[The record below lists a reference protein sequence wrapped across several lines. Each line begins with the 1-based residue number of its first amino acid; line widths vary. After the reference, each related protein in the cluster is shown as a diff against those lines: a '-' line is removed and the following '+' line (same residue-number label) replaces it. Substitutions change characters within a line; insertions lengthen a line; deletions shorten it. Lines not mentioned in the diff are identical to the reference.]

1 MADPVSTRMWKL
13 ASAALTALA
22 IGAGAFGYLQYRTAA
37 TLTEQLTEATA
48 EAQEATDEVSKLRSQ
63 LSAAQDRVNSQG
75 QKLTAAEEQVNAE
88 RQQLSAVQHEV
99 SENQRQ
105 LHSAEARLATESR
118 QEARQEMPIR
128 MTFHDAILR
137 SGKVAVLQNLSDA
150 DIEVELDAH
159 SPSTGAH
166 IRQRL
171 VVNAHGM
178 LRFGPQQGWPFAAG
192 QVVTLSNAKYRSIVQ
207 TVG

>member
-1 MADPVSTRMWKL
+1 MADAISTRMWKL
-13 ASAALTALA
+13 ASAALTAVA
-22 IGAGAFGYLQYRTAA
+22 IGAGAFGYVQYRAAA

-48 EAQEATDEVSKLRSQ
+48 EAQEATDEESKLRSQ

-75 QKLTAAEEQVNAE
+75 QKLTAAQEQVNAE
-88 RQQLSAVQHEV
+88 RQQLSAAQHEV
-99 SENQRQ
+99 SEDQRE
-105 LHSAEARLATESR
+105 LHGTEARRATES
-118 QEARQEMPIR
+118 RQEMPIR

-150 DIEVELDAH
+150 DIEVELEAQ
-159 SPSTGAH
+159 SPSTRAH
-166 IRQRL
+166 MRQRL